1 MVEEN
6 LSSEEGLKNT
16 NRYDGVDWIYF
27 AQDKV
32 QRRTLVNMAM
42 NLGVP

>member
-6 LSSEEGLKNT
+6 LSNEERLKKT

-27 AQDKV
+27 AQDRV
-32 QRRTLVNMAM
+32 QRRPLVNMAM